1 MVRTRSWAWEMQTV
15 KSSTRMHQTVLLCT
29 CLRYFLSCYD
39 NGRDRL
45 LSNAF
50 TMNCSGFKNT
60 YGKHDEVGLQ
70 ENILSQTWLSYI
82 KTVRTFDSFLVNH
95 IFFGTIEFSL
105 HRNST
110 HWRHHT
116 ETISHTV
123 VLSGA
128 LCTWK
133 FMFLLHCIPKCGF
146 CLVKFWCEPFVIDH
160 L

>member
-1 MVRTRSWAWEMQTV
+1 MVRTRSWAWGMQTV

-39 NGRDRL
+39 YGRDRL

-105 HRNST
+105 LGIPT
-110 HWRHHT
+110 HWHHHKK
-116 ETISHTV
+116 INLSHSCV
-123 VLSGA
+123 ICSFLYLDVYDFAA
-128 LCTWK
+128 LHFK
-133 FMFLLHCIPKCGF
+133 MRLLF
-146 CLVKFWCEPFVIDH
+146 S
-160 L
+160 